1 MQPPA
6 PVPLITYTKYLRRAS
21 SRSPRANSSRPL
33 AIAVPLHPLSVIKP
47 SPRLD
52 SLGFGPRPLRGPGV
66 CRDGGGAVADRPRSV
81 PATVDSVASRAA
93 RRRQSE
99 RYNKHQQ
106 HNFSSS
112 LTVTV
117 DVFGVIKKFR
127 VHWLITFEVLF
138 EFTLVLD
145 IGQVLKSDCACYAA
159 ITSLAAF
166 CGRCSQ
172 VNIYFKFSYENQSG
186 RFSGHIPIRK
196 PSWPEKLNNNMTKT
210 WSPKVSIRVK
220 PASGSRIRFFIW
232 HPSLCIKMGYLR
244 QNLC

>member
-52 SLGFGPRPLRGPGV
+52 SLGFGPRPLRGEGGE
-66 CRDGGGAVADRPRSV
+66 RDGGGAAADRPRSV
-81 PATVDSVASRAA
+81 PATVDSVVSRAP
-93 RRRQSE
+93 RRQQSE
-99 RYNKHQQ
+99 RFNKHQQ

-186 RFSGHIPIRK
+186 SLSGPIPIRE
-196 PSWPEKLNNNMTKT
+196 PLRTEKRNNSMKKNMINQSKYSRNT
-210 WSPKVSIRVK
+210 WNWFQKYIFSSNDI
-220 PASGSRIRFFIW
+220 FIVRY
-232 HPSLCIKMGYLR
+232 IT
-244 QNLC
+244 